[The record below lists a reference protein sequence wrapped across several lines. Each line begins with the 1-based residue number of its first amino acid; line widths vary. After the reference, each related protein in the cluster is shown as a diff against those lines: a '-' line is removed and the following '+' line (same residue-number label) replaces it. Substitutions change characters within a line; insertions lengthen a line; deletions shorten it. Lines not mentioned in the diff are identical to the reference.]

1 MADHRAQEAKG
12 RVKEAAG
19 SLAGKDDLERKGQD
33 DRAKASVK
41 RKAGQAKNKVQDTA
55 SRAKDKASGA
65 ARRATG
71 RK

>member
-19 SLAGKDDLERKGQD
+19 SLTNKGDLVRKGQD
-33 DRAKASVK
+33 DRS
-41 RKAGQAKNKVQDTA
+41 KAGAKKTAGEAKNKVRDA
-55 SRAKDKASGA
+55 AAKAKDKVSGA
-65 ARRATG
+65 ARRAG

>member
-19 SLAGKDDLERKGQD
+19 SLTNKGDLTRKGQD
-33 DRAKASVK
+33 DRS
-41 RKAGQAKNKVQDTA
+41 KAGAKKTA
-55 SRAKDKASGA
+55 GETKDKIRDVAAKAKDKVSGA
-65 ARRATG
+65 TRRAG